1 MLILAGVALGWLV
14 SAAALFV
21 FWFRVLRTIVPG
33 GAKLGKVLES
43 IQILTKLGWRD
54 WFESQRRVETGVS
67 LERPFGSRGQIF
79 DLTNLQFNPTF
90 LSATPLEAAMPVV
103 TRVVLGPLAAK
114 PLELMIPVMLGGM
127 SYGNALSFRAKLG
140 LAKAATQAG
149 TATNSGNGPFLNE
162 ERKAATRFV
171 LQLPRGFWSRDISIL
186 EQADLIEIG
195 LGHSAWDSAPVRI
208 KGYKLNRELA
218 ERFGTIPGLEV
229 LIDSRLPEGRNP
241 QALKQYLAELKRH
254 GGGAPIGI
262 KFGATHHLE
271 QELAIMIECGADIL
285 IFDGAEGGTHGAP
298 PLLQDDLGL
307 PLLPGLCRAA
317 RFLNERGLRESV
329 SLVVGGG
336 LNTAG
341 DCLKCLALGADAVF
355 IGTIAV
361 LALTH
366 TQVTKA
372 IPWEPPTGL
381 IYHLGKEASRFDPD
395 LAAGHL
401 ANFLASWMSEM
412 RSAAR
417 TMGKSELRQ
426 LSRDDL
432 VALDPLLAE
441 ITGVQYLQRI
451 EPIVR

>member
-1 MLILAGVALGWLV
+1 MLILAGVALGWLI

-21 FWFRVLRTIVPG
+21 FWFRGLKTVVLG
-33 GAKLGKVLES
+33 GAKPGKILES

-54 WFESQRRVETGVS
+54 WFESQRRVETGQS
-67 LERPFGSRGQIF
+67 LERPFGSKGQIF
-79 DLTNLQFNPTF
+79 DLTKLQFNPAF
-90 LSATPLEAAMPVV
+90 LSGTPLEAEVPVV
-103 TRVVLGPLAAK
+103 TRVVLGPTAAK
-114 PLELMIPVMLGGM
+114 PLELEIPVMLGGM
-127 SYGNALSFRAKLG
+127 SYGNALSLPAKLA
-140 LAKAATQAG
+140 LAKAAAQAG
-149 TATNSGNGPFLNE
+149 TATNSGNGPFLEE
-162 ERKAATRFV
+162 ERKAVARFV

-195 LGHSAWDSAPVRI
+195 LGHSAWNSAPVRI

-241 QALKQYLAELKRH
+241 QALKKYLTELKRH
-254 GGGAPIGI
+254 SGGVPVGI

-285 IFDGAEGGTHGAP
+285 IFDGSEGGTHGAP
-298 PLLQDDLGL
+298 PSLQDDLGL
-307 PLLPGLCRAA
+307 PLLPGLCRAE
-317 RFLNERGLRESV
+317 RFLGDRSLRESI

-341 DCLKCLALGADAVF
+341 DCLKCLALGADAVI
-355 IGTIAV
+355 IGTIAI

-381 IYHLGKEASRFDPD
+381 VYHRGKEENRFDPD

-401 ANFLASWMSEM
+401 ANFLAGWAVEM
-412 RSAAR
+412 RTAAR
-417 TMGKSELRQ
+417 TMGKNDLRQ

-432 VALDPLLAE
+432 VALDPLVAE
-441 ITGVQYLQRI
+441 IAGVEYLRRV
-451 EPIVR
+451 EPADR